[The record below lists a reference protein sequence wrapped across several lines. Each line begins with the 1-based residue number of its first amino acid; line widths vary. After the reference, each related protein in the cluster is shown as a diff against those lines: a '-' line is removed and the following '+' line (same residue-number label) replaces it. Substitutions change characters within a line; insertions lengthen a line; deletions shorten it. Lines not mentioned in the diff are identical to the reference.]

1 MTVIMMTLIVKRKDA
16 DDWKVALVEVHHAT
30 TKTANNVETT
40 TRTQHFNLVIVDDA
54 TDQAYLFEPLLN
66 GDARIAKLVSAH
78 FTEYKLRK
86 LTSHPQKNL
95 ATDNF
100 CMAYVCLL
108 AKEVIADGKL
118 TETKFERS

>member
-1 MTVIMMTLIVKRKDA
+1 LESCPG
-16 DDWKVALVEVHHAT
+16 EVHHAT
-30 TKTANNVETT
+30 TKQANNVWKTT

-86 LTSHPQKNL
+86 LTSHPQKNWQPTIFAWL
-95 ATDNF
+95 
-100 CMAYVCLL
+100 MYVCLQ
-108 AKEVIADGKL
+108 KK
-118 TETKFERS
+118 